1 MAKEPDPLRLSFRG
15 ETFAL
20 TPTAEYPFEL
30 LETERYEAW
39 IDGILDLKT
48 NARITNNVGRMRRG
62 LFGDWK
68 DVDGVFE
75 MRLDFGPGYRV
86 YYARHG
92 KIVIILLGGGDKSS
106 QQKDIKAAR
115 ELWERV
121 KDEIKEV

>member
-1 MAKEPDPLRLSFRG
+1 
-15 ETFAL
+15 
-20 TPTAEYPFEL
+20 
-30 LETERYEAW
+30 
-39 IDGILDLKT
+39 
-48 NARITNNVGRMRRG
+48 
-62 LFGDWK
+62 
-68 DVDGVFE
+68 